1 MAQPARRLA
10 ERHRLDRPIEAILFL
25 CRDDR
30 AFGWIVDEQA
40 DGLGM
45 AFGADDVPRLAEHA
59 HCCIGGPVDLKL
71 EGYGE
76 EDRPIP
82 VRLAH
87 VTRKAENLVCRAGLS
102 FDVARMRSEDVA
114 RLLRVWRT
122 LLAPVS

>member
-1 MAQPARRLA
+1 MVHPARRLA
-10 ERHRLDRPIEAILFL
+10 ERHRLARPIEAVLLL
-25 CRDDR
+25 CRDEQ

-59 HCCIGGPVDLKL
+59 ECCVGGPADLKL
-71 EGYGE
+71 EGYRE

-82 VRLAH
+82 VRIAH
-87 VTRKAENLVCRAGLS
+87 VTRKSDNLVCRAGLS

-114 RLLRVWRT
+114 RLLTVWRT

>member
-1 MAQPARRLA
+1 MVHPARRLA
-10 ERHRLDRPIEAILFL
+10 ARRRLSRPIEAMLLL
-25 CRDDR
+25 CRG
-30 AFGWIVDEQA
+30 AQAEGWVVDEQA

-45 AFGADDVPRLAEHA
+45 VFGSDDVPVLELHA
-59 HCCIGGPVDLKL
+59 DCCVGGSCDLRL

-76 EDRPIP
+76 DDPPIP

-87 VTRKAENLVCRAGLS
+87 VTRQSENLVCRAGLS

-122 LLAPVS
+122 LLAPSA